1 MDYSEIEEK
10 KYQLELEYLNDS
22 ILRLEFE
29 FDLDEKAR
37 VRDIKRLTDQI
48 LESYDDVYLEYL
60 NDEIKRSEFDGPLL
74 KRAYLREVE
83 YLNISIAELEANNM

>member
-1 MDYSEIEEK
+1 M
-10 KYQLELEYLNDS
+10 
-22 ILRLEFE
+22 RLEFE

-83 YLNISIAELEANNM
+83 YLNISIAELEANNL

>member
-1 MDYSEIEEK
+1 MDYCEIEEK
-10 KYQLELEYLNDS
+10 KYQLELENLNDS
-22 ILRLEFE
+22 LLRLEFE
-29 FDLDEKAR
+29 FDLTENAR
-37 VRDIKRLTDQI
+37 VRDIKRLNSQI
-48 LESYDDVYLEYL
+48 LESYDDEYLEYL

>member
-1 MDYSEIEEK
+1 M
-10 KYQLELEYLNDS
+10 
-22 ILRLEFE
+22 RLEFE
-29 FDLDEKAR
+29 FDLDEKA
-37 VRDIKRLTDQI
+37 RDIKRLTDQI

-83 YLNISIAELEANNM
+83 YLNISIAELEANNL